1 MKQSSKDF
9 QKIVGEVKNKA
20 CLKQLI
26 YRNTLK
32 SFKQFKLIAQ
42 EMITALKAES
52 VGIDSDVALDFKERG
67 AFEFEMKI
75 GGDVIMVYMHTNV
88 HAFEK
93 NHPMWKTG
101 YIAEQN
107 DRNYCGVIYIYNFL
121 ADSFKYNRV
130 NDLGHMIGRVFIN
143 KDQHFFVEG
152 RRQLNFLFNDFINQ
166 KIELKHIQSILEQA
180 TLYSMSFDLTVAPY
194 KQSQFI
200 SVGELLQDSSTMRIK
215 TAKRLGFKFSYEPEE

>member
-1 MKQSSKDF
+1 MKQSSDDF
-9 QKIVGEVKNKA
+9 QKIIGEVKNKA

-32 SFKQFKLIAQ
+32 SFKQFKMIAQ
-42 EMITALKAES
+42 EMITALQAEA
-52 VGIDSDVALDFKERG
+52 VDLADDVTLDFNEKS
-67 AFEFEMKI
+67 AFEFEVKI
-75 GGDVIMVYMHTNV
+75 GGDILLIYMHTNV
-88 HAFEK
+88 HAFEN
-93 NHPMWKTG
+93 NHPMWKTS
-101 YIAEQN
+101 YVRENN

-130 NDLGHMIGRVFIN
+130 NDIGHMIGRVFIN

-166 KIELKHIQSILEQA
+166 KIELKYIQSILEQA
-180 TLYSMSFDLTVAPY
+180 ILYSMSFDLTVPPY

-200 SVGELLQDSSTMRIK
+200 SVGEVLQDSSTMRIK
-215 TAKRLGFKFSYEPEE
+215 TAKRLGFKFSFDDED